1 MHISNIIVLGTSVAT
16 TAAVFQGF
24 NYGSTNTDGSAIGE
38 DQYRS
43 EFATAQQLVGTSGF
57 SSARLYTMIQGGTSN
72 TPTEAIPAAINTTT
86 SLLLGIWASAGEA
99 NIDNEIATFQTAIST
114 YGTAFTDLIV
124 GVSVGSED
132 LYRISPTGIEN
143 LSGVGAS
150 PDDIVSY
157 IGKVKNA
164 IASTSA
170 KGILVG
176 HVDTWTAWVN
186 GSNDA
191 VIGASDFIGM
201 DAYPYFQN
209 TMANSIDNAYSL
221 FFDAYDQTLS
231 AAGNK
236 PVWVTET
243 GWPVSG
249 SEENQAQPNTQNAK
263 TYWDQVGCNRLFGKI
278 NTWWYTL
285 QDDVPTTPSPSFG
298 IVGNPLSTNPL
309 YDLSCSGGSSAS
321 SSSVA
326 SATSSDIASS
336 AQAGGK
342 AGAQGEASA
351 IESGKA
357 TVQTASTSAGPT
369 SAEVAS
375 SSAPAGTGSAPAGS
389 TVEVVKD
396 TTVYTTL
403 TTCPATTISGGETK
417 TYMTTS
423 TVVITSC
430 SGGCP
435 ESVSAPASSPA
446 ASTLVTSAS
455 VLPSITSVAPGS
467 SPSVCSTGL
476 NGQYEFPHLII
487 PVSNTQPSTAFGT
500 SYNGII
506 DASTSSIFNFDI
518 PSSDVGKTCT
528 LVFLFPEQ
536 SQLSTSAFSFS
547 GSGGLNVSL
556 LESPATEQTTYDTVS
571 SVKDTFV
578 NGPGDI
584 QPGNEYVIASGNC
597 PAGERVGYEVSATGS
612 LALKYFQDSNPSPI
626 GLYIVIC

>member
-243 GWPVSG
+243 G
-249 SEENQAQPNTQNAK
+249 
-263 TYWDQVGCNRLFGKI
+263 Y
-278 NTWWYTL
+278 
-285 QDDVPTTPSPSFG
+285 
-298 IVGNPLSTNPL
+298 
-309 YDLSCSGGSSAS
+309 AS
-321 SSSVA
+321 SFLYKRRHANLYFIAGRSQDPKRIRHSQIHRMPRPTGIRLDAIDCLERSIRGGILFKTTFRPRQVQALA
-326 SATSSDIASS
+326 SW
-336 AQAGGK
+336 
-342 AGAQGEASA
+342 
-351 IESGKA
+351 
-357 TVQTASTSAGPT
+357 
-369 SAEVAS
+369 
-375 SSAPAGTGSAPAGS
+375 
-389 TVEVVKD
+389 
-396 TTVYTTL
+396 
-403 TTCPATTISGGETK
+403 
-417 TYMTTS
+417 
-423 TVVITSC
+423 
-430 SGGCP
+430 
-435 ESVSAPASSPA
+435 
-446 ASTLVTSAS
+446 
-455 VLPSITSVAPGS
+455 
-467 SPSVCSTGL
+467 
-476 NGQYEFPHLII
+476 
-487 PVSNTQPSTAFGT
+487 
-500 SYNGII
+500 GIH
-506 DASTSSIFNFDI
+506 
-518 PSSDVGKTCT
+518 
-528 LVFLFPEQ
+528 
-536 SQLSTSAFSFS
+536 
-547 GSGGLNVSL
+547 
-556 LESPATEQTTYDTVS
+556 
-571 SVKDTFV
+571 
-578 NGPGDI
+578 
-584 QPGNEYVIASGNC
+584 
-597 PAGERVGYEVSATGS
+597 
-612 LALKYFQDSNPSPI
+612 
-626 GLYIVIC
+626 